1 MTIERIALTLLA
13 IAAVVLS
20 LNYVSATTRFFA
32 ANQAYDLLEP
42 SLEGFT
48 FTGVDDPVLV
58 DFGIT
63 NPSSTDVSILQVRVT
78 LRAGLQGVGGGS
90 VQVQESLHAG
100 ESMVV
105 RIDAVISDR
114 TYVRN
119 LDGTE
124 ISWLLSGEIQ
134 VQLDPDIEPVW
145 VDFRVRAESE

>member
-20 LNYVSATTRFFA
+20 VNYVSATTRFFA

-42 SLEGFT
+42 SLEDFT
-48 FTGVDDPVLV
+48 FTGVEDPVLV
-58 DFGIT
+58 DFGIA
-63 NPSSTDVSILQVRVT
+63 NPSGTDVVILQVRVT

-90 VQVQESLHAG
+90 AQVREPLPAG

-105 RIDAVISDR
+105 RIDAAISDR
-114 TYVRN
+114 NYVRN
-119 LDGTE
+119 LEGQQ